1 MSAAPK
7 TYTQKFA
14 VYRHDGDHLGNVKP
28 GALLRYAQQIATTHA
43 EGHRQSALR

>member
-7 TYTQKFA
+7 TYTQKFT

-28 GALLRYAQQIATTHA
+28 GALLRYAHHPRRSRRAD
-43 EGHRQSALR
+43 R